1 MLAAVPFS
9 TTTQFMLC
17 QVVQAWNGMGAP
29 VTRFR
34 AQPTEKGTIQ
44 MENISNLTAEEKQAL
59 EAELLA
65 LRAQKA
71 FETRM
76 DVLFQPIKDHLESIT
91 NDEEKQTVI
100 NEMYDRL
107 KTYGEY
113 IQTMELQVSRVPTLH
128 HSMLNQFRK

>member
-1 MLAAVPFS
+1 
-9 TTTQFMLC
+9 
-17 QVVQAWNGMGAP
+17 
-29 VTRFR
+29 
-34 AQPTEKGTIQ
+34 

-76 DVLFQPIKDHLESIT
+76 DVLFQHIKDHLESIT

>member
-1 MLAAVPFS
+1 M
-9 TTTQFMLC
+9 
-17 QVVQAWNGMGAP
+17 AWGPGY
-29 VTRFR
+29 TFR

-107 KTYGEY
+107 KKYGKHIEQSVIESAY
-113 IQTMELQVSRVPTLH
+113 KSLLT
-128 HSMLNQFRK
+128 QFHK